1 CRLYK
6 VKRGRSPKIPKVT
19 ESEGIF
25 LFLSFLPILRIT
37 IPSSSVRLAENLH
50 DRTLL
55 RTGGLAVISV
65 LSIHLKP
72 ASFSLIFQQTQT
84 VEIRP
89 VTGKIPIVF
98 GAFDRHSVLT

>member
-1 CRLYK
+1 M
-6 VKRGRSPKIPKVT
+6 T

-25 LFLSFLPILRIT
+25 LFLSFFAHPENNHPLL
-37 IPSSSVRLAENLH
+37 SVSQAENLH

-89 VTGKIPIVF
+89 VAEKIPIVF
-98 GAFDRHSVLT
+98 GASDRHSVLT